1 MVATENEKMKIFEMK
16 NISNEDQVLVKTNGI
31 GTSLRRILLKQRSL
45 RLGQLYITGK
55 RVV

>member
-16 NISNEDQVLVKTNGI
+16 NISNEDQVLFKTNGI
-31 GTSLRRILLKQRSL
+31 GTSLRKIQLKQRSL

-55 RVV
+55 RAV